1 MSKQV
6 VLIQGSAEW
15 HDHRRNHCNASE
27 AGAVMNVSPWFPKN
41 PSQLWDLKKG
51 IKEVH
56 FNSNMQ
62 HGIDTEPA
70 ARAYAESRLGDDFTP
85 AVYVN
90 GVYSASLDGINFDA
104 TFGIEIKCPVNPDSK
119 LFELTTP
126 QEVLAKATHYW
137 YQIVH
142 QFMCVPSMKRLAF
155 VIYHQARQNIVVI
168 ERPEAERYFPY
179 LLKEWEAFTK
189 AMHDDVRPV
198 EEEWDDSDE
207 FQNLVQAYKL
217 QKLKV
222 EAEEAALKIVDE
234 QIKTYAKNTGKEK
247 VAGFGATVTLVTR
260 QGNIDYKKVPELK
273 GIDLEKYRGKTTTY
287 WMVKV

>member
-27 AGAVMNVSPWFPKN
+27 AGAVMDVNPWFPKN

-62 HGIDTEPA
+62 HGIDEEPK
-70 ARAYAESRLGDDFTP
+70 ARAYAEKMFQDDFTP

-104 TFGIEIKCPVNPDSK
+104 SMGIEIKCPVSVDSK
-119 LFELTTP
+119 LFDLTTP
-126 QEVLAKATHYW
+126 QQVLAGATHYW

-142 QFMCVPSMKRLAF
+142 QFLCVPSMKRLAF
-155 VIYHQARQNIVVI
+155 VIYHEARQNIIVI
-168 ERPEAERYFPY
+168 NRDEAERYFPY
-179 LLKEWEAFTK
+179 LIKAWENFRQALQ
-189 AMHDDVRPV
+189 DDVRPV
-198 EEEWDDSDE
+198 EEEHDDSE
-207 FQNLVQAYKL
+207 QFQRLVQSYKV

-222 EAEEAALKIVDE
+222 EAEEAALKVIDE
-234 QIKTYAKNTGKEK
+234 EIKAYAKNTGKEK
-247 VAGFGATVTLVTR
+247 VSGFGATITLVTR
-260 QGNIDYKKVPELK
+260 QGNVDYKKVPELK
-273 GIDLEKYRGKTTTY
+273 GVDLDKYRGKTTTY